1 MQPKEQAFGPLATRI
16 AALQSCRPLVVCL
29 VLCVAAAVAVNV
41 CNLTVAGSNLN
52 AEYLC
57 DLLSRSS
64 TADRAAVYR
73 RTALYDCS
81 SQTVTA
87 REAAAAAVSAR
98 QALARTSGTRSSTS
112 TAKNLSGNAEQDCEN
127 DTHDEQYRYRV
138 NNIFAYPFLV
148 SSLTKSTGRRSP

>member
-1 MQPKEQAFGPLATRI
+1 M
-16 AALQSCRPLVVCL
+16 
-29 VLCVAAAVAVNV
+29 

-81 SQTVTA
+81 SQTITA

-98 QALARTSGTRSSTS
+98 QALAYQRDALVNLYSENLAATPSRI
-112 TAKNLSGNAEQDCEN
+112 AK
-127 DTHDEQYRYRV
+127 T
-138 NNIFAYPFLV
+138 IP
-148 SSLTKSTGRRSP
+148 

>member
-1 MQPKEQAFGPLATRI
+1 MDCVECAGLYAGAETH
-16 AALQSCRPLVVCL
+16 AAKGASLRAACYTHCSVAVLQTLVVCL

-87 REAAAAAVSAR
+87 REATAAAVSAR
-98 QALARTSGTRSSTS
+98 QALAYQRYALVNLYGETLAATPSRIAKTIPMMNS
-112 TAKNLSGNAEQDCEN
+112 TATA
-127 DTHDEQYRYRV
+127 
-138 NNIFAYPFLV
+138 
-148 SSLTKSTGRRSP
+148 

>member
-1 MQPKEQAFGPLATRI
+1 MQPKEHAFGPLANTHCSV
-16 AALQSCRPLVVCL
+16 AVLQTLVVCL

-73 RTALYDCS
+73 RTALYD
-81 SQTVTA
+81 SQQPD
-87 REAAAAAVSAR
+87 RHSPES
-98 QALARTSGTRSSTS
+98 RS
-112 TAKNLSGNAEQDCEN
+112 
-127 DTHDEQYRYRV
+127 
-138 NNIFAYPFLV
+138 
-148 SSLTKSTGRRSP
+148 RRS